1 MVASTAGPMWRYG
14 LIVLAA
20 LLVLAPQSA
29 VGAQVSPSDTGPLL
43 GGTKV
48 VAVGL
53 GIVTVLLSV
62 LLYVLPLRAAAVAKR
77 RAEAT
82 INEQV
87 LTLQEEDRR
96 RIAREL
102 HDGAGQA
109 LTAARLQLAA
119 LRASEVV
126 PRELV
131 RQIIASVDGA
141 IEEIRRSTS
150 ALAPPALAELGLLG
164 ALARHC
170 EQFASA
176 SGLDVRLDA
185 PPTSR
190 QLPAYVETAIY
201 RIVQEGLTNVARHA
215 GAKRAWVALEVG
227 PTSIEL
233 EVGDDGAGIEEARP
247 GFGLDSVRQRARLA
261 GGTCEVLGSPG
272 PGVRLRVALP
282 LLPDLA

>member
-1 MVASTAGPMWRYG
+1 MWRYG
-14 LIVLAA
+14 LIVLTS

-29 VGAQVSPSDTGPLL
+29 AGAQVSPTDTGPFLA
-43 GGTKV
+43 GTKIV
-48 VAVGL
+48 VIGL

-62 LLYVLPLRAAAVAKR
+62 LLYMVPHRAAAVAKR
-77 RAEAT
+77 RVETA
-82 INEQV
+82 INERV

-109 LTAARLQLAA
+109 LTAARLQLIA
-119 LRASEVV
+119 LREAV
-126 PRELV
+126 PQELV
-131 RQIIASVDGA
+131 QQVIASVDVA
-141 IEEIRRSTS
+141 IDEIRRSTN
-150 ALAPPALAELGLLG
+150 ALAPPALAELGLRG

-185 PPTSR
+185 PPALK
-190 QLPAYVETAIY
+190 QLPAYAETAIY

-215 GAKRAWVALEVG
+215 SAKRAWVVLAAG
-227 PTSIEL
+227 PTSIQL

-247 GFGLDSVRQRARLA
+247 GFGLDSIRQRARLA
-261 GGTCEVLGSPG
+261 GGTCEVLGGPG
-272 PGVRLRVALP
+272 PGVRLRVTLP
-282 LLPDLA
+282 LLTEESA

>member
-1 MVASTAGPMWRYG
+1 MGRYAMF
-14 LIVLAA
+14 VVVA
-20 LLVLAPQSA
+20 LLFLAPQS

-43 GGTKV
+43 SGTKV
-48 VAVGL
+48 VAIGL

-62 LLYVLPLRAAAVAKR
+62 LLYLLPLRAAAATKR
-77 RAEAT
+77 RVETA
-82 INEQV
+82 IKEQV

-109 LTAARLQLAA
+109 LTAARLQLIA
-119 LRASEVV
+119 LRANEAV
-126 PRELV
+126 PHDLV

-141 IEEIRRSTS
+141 IDEIRRSTS

-170 EQFASA
+170 DQFAGA
-176 SGLDVRLDA
+176 AGLSVRLDA
-185 PPTSR
+185 PPTLK

-215 GAKRAWVALEVG
+215 GARRAWVSLIAG
-227 PTSIEL
+227 PTSIQL
-233 EVGDDGAGIEEARP
+233 EVGDDGAGIEEATP
-247 GFGLDSVRQRARLA
+247 GFGFDSIRQRARLA
-261 GGTCEVLGSPG
+261 GGACEILGSPG
-272 PGVRLRVALP
+272 PGARLRVVLP
-282 LLPDLA
+282 LLADIS